1 MNQKTFVLL
10 FLISFLF
17 FNCKNEVTKQKITK
31 QQITEQEDKNT
42 EKQIPKVTNENF
54 EAFLHKFSQDS
65 IFQISRV
72 KFPLK
77 VKEIDLESMA
87 ELDENRSE
95 FKDRTILKS
104 DYTKLDFTYPKD
116 ALTRELDRYTQKTTI
131 KNNRAVVEI
140 RGVDNGIY
148 SDFYFEKIDG
158 KWFLQTWKEQ
168 ST

>member
-1 MNQKTFVLL
+1 MNQKSVGLL

-17 FNCKNEVTKQKITK
+17 FNCKNEIVKPEVLKQESKK
-31 QQITEQEDKNT
+31 T
-42 EKQIPKVTNENF
+42 EKQIPKVNEENF
-54 EAFLHKFSQDS
+54 ETFLAKFNRDS
-65 IFQISRV
+65 VFQISRV

-87 ELDENRSE
+87 ELDENKSG
-95 FKDRTILKS
+95 FKERTILKS

-116 ALTRELDRYTQKTTI
+116 ALTRELDRYTQKI
-131 KNNRAVVEI
+131 KIKKNITVVEI

-148 SDFYFEKIDG
+148 SDFYFEKIGG
-158 KWFLQTWKEQ
+158 KWFLETWKEQ

>member
-1 MNQKTFVLL
+1 MNQKAIVLL
-10 FLISFLF
+10 FFIAFLF
-17 FNCKNEVTKQKITK
+17 FNCKNEIVKQKIKK
-31 QQITEQEDKNT
+31 QEITEQKDKNAA
-42 EKQIPKVTNENF
+42 KQNPKVANENF
-54 EAFLHKFSQDS
+54 EMFLDKFSQDS

-77 VKEIDLESMA
+77 VKEIDLESMV
-87 ELDENRSE
+87 ELDENKSD
-95 FKDRTILKS
+95 FKERTILKS

-116 ALTRELDRYTQKTTI
+116 ALTRELDRYTQKIKI